1 VQETSAFNGAN
12 PRGWRSAA
20 RAPGLLTPLPESVA
34 DCPVGQDCRH
44 LGLPLRWVSRMK
56 FPARGW
62 REGNSADG
70 GRFGALFSPRPH
82 TMLPFLG
89 SRGTFLASRRRR
101 GAAAHSFDI
110 GRAVMI
116 AVVLLGLAAAV
127 RATSVIPISD
137 RELYRR
143 SDLVVYGV
151 VVSSQTVEGGEWPET
166 VTSIRPVRV
175 LKGALAGDLVLRQ
188 AGGTLPDGRFF
199 KLWGRPE
206 YAVGHEVVVFA
217 IARPDGD
224 YQTAEM
230 LLGKFEVGRDE
241 TGRLFAVPEL
251 SLGTHPG
258 VEIRALPDFDEDA
271 LSREDL
277 PSARFL
283 RDPGGRAAV
292 SEARRAPRELA
303 TFLNFLDA
311 GAPSSVSEAPA
322 SPVGRLEPV
331 VHETERS
338 GLTPEWGNI
347 NNSLWRWNNGAT
359 AGWQLV
365 GTANI
370 TGGGTTEA
378 VAALATWTNDPN
390 STINYTQNQSASN
403 QIQLSATSSPCGW
416 STCVTSS
423 GGVVGCGGPSGGGS
437 NSWLGDSY
445 NTITGGTVWLRC
457 YATLN
462 AFGSSL
468 TQSFLTHEL
477 GHTLGL
483 GHSDQNVSPH
493 DVCRGD
499 ESTAIMTSVST
510 GRTTLGTDDQDAV
523 RWLYGDGGNHCTSPP
538 APSVTGVTPSFGPV
552 AGGTLATI
560 TGANFQ
566 SGATVTFGGTAAT
579 NVTFVGSA
587 SLTAQ
592 TPAHAAGLVNVVVTN
607 LDAQS
612 GALANAYTFQNG
624 SGFYTL
630 SPCRVLDTRN
640 ATGPLGG
647 PALTAGSDRTFTV
660 VGHCGI
666 PSGAR
671 AISVNATVTLPS
683 LSGDVRFY
691 AAGTSLPIP
700 TAIVYGSGQTRA
712 NNAVIALSPGGAF
725 TVHCD
730 QAAGTVQFLVDVNG
744 YYQ

>member
-1 VQETSAFNGAN
+1 MYSSSH
-12 PRGWRSAA
+12 RG
-20 RAPGLLTPLPESVA
+20 
-34 DCPVGQDCRH
+34 
-44 LGLPLRWVSRMK
+44 
-56 FPARGW
+56 
-62 REGNSADG
+62 
-70 GRFGALFSPRPH
+70 
-82 TMLPFLG
+82 G
-89 SRGTFLASRRRR
+89 SFLASRRPR
-101 GAAAHSFDI
+101 GTAVHSLYI
-110 GRAVMI
+110 ARA
-116 AVVLLGLAAAV
+116 AVVAALLLGLAAAV
-127 RATSVIPISD
+127 PATSVIPISD
-137 RELYRR
+137 RELYLRA
-143 SDLVVYGV
+143 DLIVYGV
-151 VVSSQTVEGGEWPET
+151 VVSSQTVEAREWPET

-175 LKGALAGDLVLRQ
+175 FKGALAGDLVLRQ

-241 TGRLFAVPEL
+241 AGRLFAVPEL
-251 SLGTHPG
+251 SLGAHPG
-258 VEIRALPDFDEDA
+258 VEIRALPDADEGA
-271 LSREDL
+271 FSREDF

-283 RDPGGRAAV
+283 RDPSGRAAV
-292 SEARRAPRELA
+292 SEARSAPRELA
-303 TFLNFLDA
+303 TFLDFLDA
-311 GAPSSVSEAPA
+311 GASSTVSGAPS

-331 VHETERS
+331 VHETEGL
-338 GLTPEWGNI
+338 GLTPQWGNI
-347 NNSLWRWNNGAT
+347 NNSLWRWSNGAT

-370 TGGGTTEA
+370 TGGGTAES

-437 NSWLGDSY
+437 NSWLGESY
-445 NTITGGTVWLRC
+445 STITGGTAWLRC

-483 GHSDQNVSPH
+483 GHSDQNVSVH

-499 ESTAIMTSVST
+499 ESTAIMTAVST

-523 RWLYGDGGNHCTSPP
+523 RWLYGDGGNHCTGPAP
-538 APSVTGVTPSFGPV
+538 APSVTGVTPSFGAI
-552 AGGTLATI
+552 AGDTLVTI

-566 SGATVTFGGTAAT
+566 SGATVSFGGTAAT
-579 NVTFVGSA
+579 NVTFVGST
-587 SLTAQ
+587 SLTAR
-592 TPAHAAGLVNVVVTN
+592 TPAHAAGLVSVVVTN
-607 LDAQS
+607 PDAQT
-612 GALANAYTFQNG
+612 GTLANAYTFQNG

-666 PSGAR
+666 PSGAK

-683 LSGDVRFY
+683 VSGDVRIY

-700 TAIVYGSGQTRA
+700 TAIVYGAGQSRA
-712 NNAVIALSPGGAF
+712 NNAMVGLSSSGAF

-730 QAAGTVQFLVDVNG
+730 QTTGTVQFLVDVNG